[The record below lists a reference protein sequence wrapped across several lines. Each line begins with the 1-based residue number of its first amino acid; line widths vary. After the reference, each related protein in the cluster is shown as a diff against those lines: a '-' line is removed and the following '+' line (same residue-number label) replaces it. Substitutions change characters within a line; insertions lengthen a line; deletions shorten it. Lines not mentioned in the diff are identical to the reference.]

1 MSQKRQ
7 AIYFKDETSGKE
19 PAREWIETMKDK
31 MGKAKIF
38 TRIGRA
44 ENGNL
49 GDNSSVG
56 DGVFELKIDF
66 GPGYRVYYGLEGSEL
81 IVLLIAG
88 DKSSQSKDISKAKEF
103 WSSHKNEKLKQGV

>member
-7 AIYFKDETSGKE
+7 TIYYKDKTSGKE
-19 PAREWIETMKDK
+19 PAKEWIDSMKDK

-49 GDNSSVG
+49 GDHSSVG
-56 DGVFELKIDF
+56 DGVFELRIDF
-66 GPGYRVYYGLEGSEL
+66 GPGYRVYFGLEGSEL
-81 IVLLIAG
+81 IVLLVVG
-88 DKSSQSKDISKAKEF
+88 DKSSQTKDISKAKEF
-103 WSSHKNEKLKQGV
+103 WASHKNDRIK